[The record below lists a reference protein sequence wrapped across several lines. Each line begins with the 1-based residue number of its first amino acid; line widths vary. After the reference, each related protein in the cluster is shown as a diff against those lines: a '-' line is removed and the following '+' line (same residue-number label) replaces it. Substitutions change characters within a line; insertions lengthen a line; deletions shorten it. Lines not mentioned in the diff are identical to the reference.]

1 MGGFYPTANNTFM
14 KKSKIIRR
22 LQDAYWTKQFVNI
35 FRKLDP
41 KVKWRGY
48 VVGVNDTFVL
58 LQYLNS
64 DTVTL
69 SGYMVFRIKD
79 IESAYVVGNENFLPR
94 AVASKGMQ
102 PQTPLD
108 VIITDFSGVISSVN
122 DHYPLIVI
130 ARERKEPKV
139 IYLGRV
145 EQLGKKSVYLRTVD
159 MRGEWVST
167 HKFAY
172 KDITRIEFGDGY
184 SEALWRATQAR
195 NKR

>member
-1 MGGFYPTANNTFM
+1 M

-35 FRKLDP
+35 FRKVDP

-48 VVGVNDTFVL
+48 IVGVNDKFVL
-58 LQYLNS
+58 VQYLNS

-69 SGYMVFRIKD
+69 SGYMAFPIKD
-79 IESAYVVGNENFLPR
+79 IESVYVVGNENFLPR
-94 AVASKGMQ
+94 AVAGKGMR
-102 PQTPLD
+102 PQMPLD
-108 VIITDFSGVISSVN
+108 VIIVDYPGLISSVN
-122 DHYPLIVI
+122 DHYPLVI
-130 ARERKEPKV
+130 LACEKKEPKT

-145 EQLGKKSVYLRTVD
+145 EQFTKKAVHLRTVD
-159 MRGEWVST
+159 MRGEWVET
-167 HKFAY
+167 KKFPF